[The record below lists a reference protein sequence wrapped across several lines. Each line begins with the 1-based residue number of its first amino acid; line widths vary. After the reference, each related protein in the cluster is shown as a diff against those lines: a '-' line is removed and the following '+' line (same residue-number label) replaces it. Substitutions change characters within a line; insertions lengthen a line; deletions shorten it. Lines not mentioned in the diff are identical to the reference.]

1 MGKYM
6 AKSFHLRSLYQEHGL
21 ADHHRIYR
29 LYENLY
35 QYEEK
40 ELLLVGKSKIDKEIG
55 HYLNGNQHVFRRFN
69 YETGETFYFYRTNRQ
84 LSGQC
89 QKPILIKKNY
99 RLGTRRL
106 NPLNLLKLAKK
117 S

>member
-21 ADHHRIYR
+21 ADHHRTYR
-29 LYENLY
+29 FYQNLY

-40 ELLLVGKSKIDKEIG
+40 EVLLDGNSKLDAHTKKF
-55 HYLNGNQHVFRRFN
+55 LNGNQHVFQRFN

-89 QKPILIKKNY
+89 QTPILIRKNY

-106 NPLNLLKLAKK
+106 NPLNLLK
-117 S
+117 